1 MSQKYEHKYNEKLKK
16 MQGSNQIQMPPSKS
30 MNRVEMRTPKID
42 LYESENTYFIRISL
56 PGVRKEELQLRFTSE
71 SSIEIKGRV
80 KPVIPVEFSEN
91 IMREIYQGPFRRVVN
106 LPKAVDSNNLRFDY
120 QGGILEIYS
129 PKLK

>member
-1 MSQKYEHKYNEKLKK
+1 
-16 MQGSNQIQMPPSKS
+16 MQGANQIQMPPSKS

-80 KPVIPVEFSEN
+80 KPVIPIEFSEN

-106 LPKAVDSNNLRFDY
+106 LPKAVNSSNLRFDY
-120 QGGILEIYS
+120 QGGILDIYIH
-129 PKLK
+129 KLK